1 MEKFYSKI
9 KPDTLLHLIHRMGD
23 FTQGRL
29 NVVNDD
35 QFIQCAAL
43 NFNEGVTFKPHR
55 HLIKRIVRE
64 GYIAQESWIV
74 IKGSVMCVFYD
85 LDNTVLAKPVLQVGD
100 ASFTLQG
107 GHTYVILEDDTMV
120 YEMKTGPY
128 EGQEKDKMF
137 I

>member
-9 KPDTLLHLIHRMGD
+9 KPDTLLHLIHRVGD
-23 FTQGRL
+23 FTKGRF
-29 NVVNDD
+29 NVIDDD
-35 QFIQCAAL
+35 QFIQCAVL
-43 NFNEGVTFKPHR
+43 NLDEAATFKPHK
-55 HLIKRIVRE
+55 HLTRRVVRDS
-64 GYIAQESWIV
+64 YIAQESWV
-74 IKGSVMCVFYD
+74 VVKGSVMCVLYD
-85 LDNTVLAKPVLQVGD
+85 LDDTIIAAPTLNAGD
-100 ASFTLQG
+100 ASFTLLG